1 MAAPAKKKRTCWQWV
16 VYGFKA
22 FIEWVEDTF
31 SDPAIARTILE
42 DLGLPP
48 DTPLTPPEK
57 VPPEMKGKIDEYLN
71 QVDPDQMALGE
82 TVLAIAEAY
91 ESISVFL
98 SSLEDEE
105 VTPWELFWTLTQV
118 WVTEPL
124 RVRNPAAYAVLKAL
138 GMITGEYDT
147 VDRFD
152 PALVVSTL
160 KGEPVPPDYGE
171 RLAQRISALF
181 GVAAVA
187 FAQWRQEATS
197 GDTMFEAF
205 YGWDP
210 DPDTESP
217 LADLISERTGTM
229 VLRLGGTLN
238 LTVALT
244 AAGVTSAQGG
254 PGLFLGLSG
263 EMSET
268 GVEGTQEWT
277 VTLVAPG
284 GAWFYI
290 PFRGSTLDFDA
301 GGAVSNAII
310 RLRVRQIEPR
320 TPGETPPLPGQAIA
334 PTVLA
339 ITDATRLE
347 LAGFEFVVEA
357 AFGRAGLRVAIAQ
370 GKLVIALGDGDGFLA
385 SLPGETVEFPF
396 SLGVILDTD
405 QGLRIEGGT
414 RLRANLPLGAS
425 IKGVF
430 TLQYLELSAGRSP
443 TTDGVALELSAGM
456 SLDIGPFQASVDR
469 LGILVDSGGIP
480 QEDFGAI
487 TDTVRLKP
495 PTGIG
500 LLLDAGAAKGG
511 GFLYGDTARHEYA
524 GVLEVELDLPIVGKI
539 TVKAIGILT
548 TELPD
553 RDDGWALLLLLFAQ
567 FRWDLGWGF
576 TLNGLGG
583 IIGLH
588 HRPDP
593 LALTEGLTGGLMDDL
608 LFPENPVADAPRI
621 LPRLR
626 TVFPIEQNTFT
637 IGPVIE
643 LGWGTPTYVH
653 LRLGLLFEIDNA
665 LGGPD
670 PSSLSK
676 VILLGQ
682 LLIQVPAKD
691 LGVPPLVRFL
701 VDILGWYDYDEDWFY
716 VRARL
721 RDSKIAGFALT
732 GDLVYSSES
741 DENGDP
747 TMIFAVGGF
756 HPSFVDVPRGVPATM
771 DRVGFGLALGPV
783 RLECKFY
790 YALSPNAKHLG
801 INIEVKAKL
810 GPVTIEGYVGFD
822 ALADTE
828 TDRFVAQCRFGV
840 ALKFKGKSLCGVK
853 VEMVL
858 TGPGEWHAVGA
869 GRFEILWW
877 DHDFDF
883 DERWGDEPEVSTITI
898 ALREILAGQLSEARN
913 WTARLPAGMSPPV
926 TVEIPATGLTV
937 HPLGEL
943 TFLQRT
949 VPLGI
954 EVQRVGA
961 KRVAGGPVTF
971 TAGAAT
977 VNGSEVGT
985 AAVLDH
991 FAPGQFLDLD
1001 DDRALTAPSF
1011 ERFEAGLTVGVP
1023 GFRVPG
1029 AASGLGRAPLT
1040 FEDRYLVPEDEPH
1053 PDPDPR
1059 GQRWKVISRGTV
1071 ADLTLEAAG
1080 AQARSGGAGVGRSP
1094 RQFAAA
1100 LAGDASRRAT
1110 VAHPPL
1116 ALVDAVALTPTGEP
1130 APATSTAGA
1139 QLAGSRPGVVLVE
1152 AWETVG

>member
-1 MAAPAKKKRTCWQWV
+1 MAPPAKKKRTCWQWV
-16 VYGFKA
+16 VYGFKK
-22 FIEWVEDTF
+22 FVEWVEDTF
-31 SDPAIARTILE
+31 SDPAIARTLLE

-57 VPPEMKGKIDEYLN
+57 VPPELKGKIDGYLN
-71 QVDPDQMALGE
+71 QVDPDEMALGE
-82 TVLAIAEAY
+82 TVLAIADAY
-91 ESISVFL
+91 ESLSVFL
-98 SSLEDEE
+98 SSMEDEE

-147 VDRFD
+147 VERFD
-152 PALVVSTL
+152 PALIVSTI
-160 KGEPVPPDYGE
+160 KGEPLPPDHGE
-171 RLAQRISALF
+171 QLAQRVSALF

-187 FAQWRQEATS
+187 FAQWRQVATHD
-197 GDTMFEAF
+197 DTMFEAF

-210 DPDTESP
+210 DPDTASP
-217 LADLISERTGTM
+217 LADLISQRTGTM
-229 VLRLGGTLN
+229 VLRLGGSLN
-238 LTVALT
+238 ATVALT
-244 AAGVTSAQGG
+244 AAGVTSDQGG

-263 EMSET
+263 ELSET
-268 GVEGTQEWT
+268 GVEGSREWT
-277 VTLVAPG
+277 VSLVAPG

-290 PFRGSTLDFDA
+290 PFGGGTLDFQA
-301 GGAVSNAII
+301 GGAVANAVI
-310 RLRVRQIEPR
+310 RLRVRQIEPAS
-320 TPGETPPLPGQAIA
+320 PGEAPPLPGQAIA

-347 LAGFEFVVEA
+347 LAGFEFVVES

-385 SLPGETVEFPF
+385 SLPGKTVEFPF
-396 SLGVILDTD
+396 SLGVTLDTD
-405 QGLRIEGGT
+405 HGLRIDGGT

-430 TLQYLELSAGRSP
+430 TLQYLELSVGRSP
-443 TTDGVALELSAGM
+443 STDGVALELSAGM
-456 SLDIGPFQASVDR
+456 SLDIGAFQASVDR
-469 LGILVDSGGIP
+469 LGILIDSGGVP
-480 QEDFGAI
+480 PEDFGAI

-524 GVLEVELDLPIVGKI
+524 GVLDLELDLPVAGKL

-588 HRPDP
+588 HRPDT
-593 LALTEGLTGGLMDDL
+593 LAITEGLKGGLIDDL

-637 IGPVIE
+637 VGPVVE
-643 LGWGTPTYVH
+643 LGWGTPTIVY

-665 LGGPD
+665 LGGPN
-670 PSSLSK
+670 PRSLSK
-676 VILLGQ
+676 IVLLGQ

-691 LGVPPLVRFL
+691 LGVPPIVRFL
-701 VDILGWYDYDEDWFY
+701 VDIVGWYDYDEEWMYF
-716 VRARL
+716 RARL
-721 RDSKIAGFALT
+721 RDSTLAGFALT
-732 GDLVYSSES
+732 GDLVVSCES
-741 DENGDP
+741 GEDP
-747 TMIFAVGGF
+747 TMILAAGGF

-771 DRVGFGLALGPV
+771 DRLGFGLKLGPV
-783 RLECKFY
+783 KLECKLY
-790 YALSPNAKHLG
+790 YAISPNAKHLG
-801 INIEVKAKL
+801 INVELKAKL

-877 DHDFDF
+877 DYDFDF
-883 DERWGDEPEVSTITI
+883 DERWGDEPAVSTTTF
-898 ALREILAGQLSEARN
+898 ALREAMAAALSDPGN
-913 WTARLPAGMSPPV
+913 WSARLPAGLSPPV
-926 TVEIPATGLTV
+926 TAEIPATGLAV

-943 TFLQRT
+943 TFLQRAA
-949 VPLGI
+949 PLGV

-971 TAGAAT
+971 TAGPTT
-977 VNGSEVGT
+977 VNGAQVPSTPVR
-985 AAVLDH
+985 DH
-991 FAPGQFLDLD
+991 FAPGQFVDLD
-1001 DDRALTAPSF
+1001 EDRALTSPAF
-1011 ERFEAGLTVGVP
+1011 ERFDAGLTVGVP
-1023 GFRVPG
+1023 GFRVP
-1029 AASGLGRAPLT
+1029 ASAGGLGRAPLT

-1059 GQRWKVISRGTV
+1059 RQRWKVIGTGTM
-1071 ADLTLEAAG
+1071 AELSLAAAG
-1080 AQARSGGAGVGRSP
+1080 AQARTGAAGRSP
-1094 RQFAAA
+1094 RQFATA
-1100 LAGDASRRAT
+1100 LAGDASRRVV

-1116 ALVDAVALTPTGEP
+1116 VLVDGVALAPTGDP
-1130 APATSTAGA
+1130 APDTTTAGEQA
-1139 QLAGSRPGVVLVE
+1139 AARPGVVLVE
-1152 AWETVG
+1152 AWETAG